1 MDFSFDETQKDI
13 QTLAASIFERATPER
28 IKQIEA
34 TDDGVDREL
43 WSALADADLLGIAL
57 PAELGGSGQSVLE
70 LAVVLQEVGRRVA
83 PVPLLSYA
91 FASLP
96 LAAFAPR
103 PELFAP
109 GAILA
114 AKLDDG
120 PVLSAPLADHIV
132 ALDGERLV
140 LLERPAIEPTRTTH
154 RQLAGFVAGDGETLA
169 EGPDVSAFVKRHALA
184 ALCATSVGVFEEAL
198 RITASYI
205 SERKQFDKPI
215 ATFQGATLLAAD
227 AYIDLEAI
235 RATTWSAI
243 WRLAD
248 GRSCDDELAIAKFW
262 VADGGQRIVHN
273 CQHLHGGIGVD
284 IDYPIHRY
292 FLWAKYLELT
302 MGGATRQLLD
312 ICI

>member
-1 MDFSFDETQKDI
+1 VDFSFDETQTDI
-13 QTLAASIFERATPER
+13 QTLAASIFERATTER
-28 IKQIEA
+28 IKQIEG
-34 TDDGVDREL
+34 TDDGIDREL
-43 WSALADADLLGIAL
+43 WSALRDADLLGIAL

-70 LAVVLQEVGRRVA
+70 FAVVLQEMGRRVA

-91 FASLP
+91 FAALP

-103 PELFAP
+103 AELFD
-109 GAILA
+109 GVLA

-120 PVLSAPLADHIV
+120 PVLHAPLADHIV
-132 ALDGERLV
+132 SLDGERFV
-140 LLERPAIEPTRTTH
+140 LLERPKIEPTRTTH
-154 RQLAGFVAGDGETLA
+154 RQPAGFVTGDGETLA
-169 EGPDVSAFVKRHALA
+169 QGPDVAAFVKRHALA

-205 SERKQFDKPI
+205 TERKQFDKPI
-215 ATFQGATLLAAD
+215 AAFQGATMKAAD
-227 AYIDLEAI
+227 AYIDLDAI

-243 WRLAD
+243 WRLAE

-292 FLWAKYLELT
+292 FLWAKNLELT
-302 MGGATRQLLD
+302 LGGATRQLLD

>member
-13 QTLAASIFERATPER
+13 QALAAQVFAKATPGR
-28 IKQIEA
+28 IKQVEA
-34 TDDGVDREL
+34 TPDGIDREL
-43 WSALADADLLGIAL
+43 WGDLSAADLVKIAL
-57 PAELGGSGQSVLE
+57 PADVGGSGQSILE
-70 LAVVLQEVGRRVA
+70 LAVVLAEMGRRVA
-83 PVPLLSYA
+83 PVPLLSHA

-96 LAAFAPR
+96 LAAYANR
-103 PELFAP
+103 PELFD
-109 GAILA
+109 GILA
-114 AKLDDG
+114 AKLEEG
-120 PVLSAPLADHIV
+120 PVLHAPLADQIV
-132 ALDGERLV
+132 SLDGERFV
-140 LLERPAIEPTRTTH
+140 LLDQPKVDPTRTTH
-154 RQLAGFVAGDGETLA
+154 RQLAGFVTGDGETLA
-169 EGPDVSAFVKRHALA
+169 EGEEVKDFVKRHAIA
-184 ALCATSVGVFEEAL
+184 ALCATGVGVFEEAL

-205 SERKQFDKPI
+205 TERKQFDKPI
-215 ATFQGATLLAAD
+215 ATFQGATMKAAD

-243 WRLAD
+243 WRLAE

-292 FLWAKYLELT
+292 FIWAKYLELT
-302 MGGATRQLLD
+302 LGGANRQLLE